1 LLRNNSVYLGFGSC
15 HRGWLLAYN
24 ATTLAETGVFT
35 ASPNLNG
42 EGTYASVGGVWMGG
56 GGPAADSSGNIYI
69 TTGNGVALHGMT
81 LATFVRLDGPTFYE
95 VEGREYQAFE
105 EAI

>member
-1 LLRNNSVYLGFGSC
+1 
-15 HRGWLLAYN
+15 LAYN

-42 EGTYASVGGVWMGG
+42 EGTYASVGG

-69 TTGNGVALHGMT
+69 TTGKGVALHGMT